1 MRHVF
6 ASAVLAVICLG
17 APLSAVAQTP
27 PQSAPETAP
36 PVAASLKVG
45 TMQAPPFSYK
55 NDQGEW
61 EGVSIDL
68 WQGMADEMGYDFT
81 LEEFDEKSLLQA
93 VEHGRIDAAVT
104 ALSITPDSERH
115 MDFTHPY
122 YLGGLGIAIPNRPV
136 GNIFLHV
143 VDELISPQFLI
154 YVGLMGVLLMISGLV
169 VWWIERRLN
178 PDQFGRGP
186 KGIVDGMWWSA
197 VTMTTV
203 GYGDA
208 APKSVAGRLLGMAW
222 MFASV
227 VLVSVFTASVTTS
240 LTVGRIAGKVSG
252 PADLPTAAVGCVSH
266 GTAEGYLRHIHARP
280 RQYADIHAAL
290 AALAAG
296 DLDAV
301 VDDRPF
307 LLHTVREGYSHK
319 ATVLDAHFDPSL
331 YGFAF
336 PLGSAL
342 RKPTNV
348 ILLRLRLDRDYWK
361 KLTGPYLGE

>member
-1 MRHVF
+1 MGHVF
-6 ASAVLAVICLG
+6 TAAILAGLLWG
-17 APLSAVAQTP
+17 APLSATAQTP
-27 PQSAPETAP
+27 PPSAPENAP
-36 PVAASLKVG
+36 AASTNLKVG
-45 TMQAPPFSYK
+45 TTQRPPFSYK
-55 NDQGEW
+55 NAHGEW
-61 EGVSIDL
+61 EGISIDL
-68 WQGMADEMGYDFT
+68 WQDMADEMGYGVT

-122 YLGGLGIAIPNRPV
+122 YLSGLGIAVPNRPV
-136 GNIFLHV
+136 GNIFIHV
-143 VDELISPQFLI
+143 VEELISPQFLI
-154 YVGLMGVLLMISGLV
+154 YVGLMGFLLMVSGLV

-186 KGIVDGMWWSA
+186 RGIVDGMWWSA

-208 APKSVAGRLLGMAW
+208 APKSIAGRLLGMAW

-227 VLVSVFTASVTTS
+227 VLVSVFTASVTTT
-240 LTVGRIAGKVSG
+240 LTVGRIEGKVNG
-252 PADLPTAAVGCVSH
+252 PADLPTAAVGCVSP

-280 RQYADIHAAL
+280 RQYTDIHAAL

-307 LLHTVREGYSHK
+307 LLHTVREGYSQK
-319 ATVLDAHFDPSL
+319 VAVLEAHFDPTL

-342 RKPTNV
+342 RKPANV
-348 ILLRLRLDRDYWK
+348 VLLRLRMDRNYWK
-361 KLTGPYLGE
+361 TLTGPYLGE